1 MRSLHGVIA
10 PRIRAHLERA
20 RVPFQTHRHPRAVG
34 AQQVASALHVTGYQ
48 VAKGVLVQVDGRPW
62 IAALRAPERVD
73 PERLARLLSARS
85 VRLLEEREFAPL
97 FPDCE
102 PGAEPL
108 LGSLYGLRLALDAEL
123 LRGPHLLFHA
133 GSHDEV
139 VELRVED
146 LVALEHPH
154 VGRFGREPLDA
165 VPRSTP
171 YEESAG
177 ATGG

>member
-1 MRSLHGVIA
+1 M
-10 PRIRAHLERA
+10 
-20 RVPFQTHRHPRAVG
+20 PFHTYRHPRAVG
-34 AQQVASALHVTGYQ
+34 AQQVASAMHVTGYQ
-48 VAKGVLVQVDGRPW
+48 VAKGVLVQVDGQPW
-62 IAALRAPERVD
+62 IAAVRAPERVD
-73 PERLARLLSARS
+73 PERLARLLGARS
-85 VRLLEEREFAPL
+85 VRLLGARELAPL

-108 LGSLYGLRLALDAEL
+108 LGSLYGLRLALDSQL
-123 LRGPHLLFHA
+123 LRAPRLLFSA

-139 VELRVED
+139 VELRVAD

-165 VPRSTP
+165 IPRATP
-171 YEESAG
+171 YEQSAG